1 MIYDLQRASMWKR
14 ISAFLFDGIL
24 LGIVAVLMALGLSLM
39 VGYDTYSDT
48 VDEAY
53 VRYGEEYGVEFDV
66 SLAEY
71 ESMSEAEFEKLQSA
85 YDALSQD
92 GEAVYAYNMLIRLT
106 VMIVSIAILLA
117 FIVMEFVIP
126 LLFGNGQTLGKKI
139 FGICLMGMNGVRISA
154 AQLFIRTVLGKFAVE
169 TMAPVLIIMMIYFG
183 SIGIVGPIVLLG
195 LFIVEMVVL
204 FTSRHRAFI
213 HDLPA
218 ATVAVDMAS
227 QMIFES
233 REALIA
239 YKEKVHAEKT
249 AKQPY

>member
-1 MIYDLQRASMWKR
+1 MIYDLQKANMWKR

-24 LGIVAVLMALGLSLM
+24 LGIVAVLMGLVVSLAL
-39 VGYDTYSDT
+39 GYDTYSNA

-53 VRYGEEYGVEFDV
+53 IRYGEEYGVTFDV

-71 ESMSEAEFEKLQSA
+71 ETMSEEEFQKFQSA
-85 YDALSQD
+85 YEALSGD
-92 GEAVYAYNMLIRLT
+92 EEAVYAYNMLIRLT
-106 VMIVSIAILLA
+106 IMIVSLAILLA
-117 FIVMEFVIP
+117 FLLMEFAVP
-126 LLFGNGQTLGKKI
+126 LFLGNGQTLGKKI
-139 FGICLMGMNGVRISA
+139 FGICLMGTDGVRISA
-154 AQLFIRTVLGKFAVE
+154 TQLFIRTVLGKFAVE
-169 TMAPVLIIMMIYFG
+169 TMVPVLIVMMIYFG

-195 LFIVEMVVL
+195 ILITETAVL
-204 FTSRHRAFI
+204 FTSRHHALI

-227 QMIFES
+227 QLIFES

-239 YKEKVHAEKT
+239 YKEKVHAEQS